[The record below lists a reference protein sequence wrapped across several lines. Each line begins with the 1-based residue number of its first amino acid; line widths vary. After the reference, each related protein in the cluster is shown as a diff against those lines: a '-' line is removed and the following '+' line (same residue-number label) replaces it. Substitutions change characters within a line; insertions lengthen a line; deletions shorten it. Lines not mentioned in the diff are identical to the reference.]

1 MHMHMHMCMYDSL
14 ARHFDCRLCASRRAL
29 CVIHVVFSKKRATAG
44 AGATAEPLLAE
55 TLARMPGRR
64 EGCTARTSDDKARSC
79 PLITCWRDAVS
90 VAKLHLHVAAVVVL
104 RAEAQ
109 RALGDLLLALLA
121 LGAAWVLNAAESGHR
136 GLAADLRAVLCEPS
150 LGPCGRSQRPV
161 LSPSSVRSAA
171 KSPQVYTRCMPT
183 CWAAR
188 LGALD
193 GRDLRAVG
201 LALPDRLAVVVL
213 LDQAR
218 VRESAALVA
227 VVELVVVARHRNL
240 RAVLSDRRRPSTLL
254 VSEAATLGSKEP
266 IFGTSSQAH
275 APEGSPEPL
284 PIRWMAAWA
293 AARGQQHV
301 DHAMVADGLDDSAAW
316 LPAARAGWVDEG
328 DRDSGAGLASPL

>member
-1 MHMHMHMCMYDSL
+1 MRARARARGPRRRAGCGALRL
-14 ARHFDCRLCASRRAL
+14 AYRTTEGRRRNPPRRSNWWCRPSRRSRL
-29 CVIHVVFSKKRATAG
+29 GGWRQ
-44 AGATAEPLLAE
+44 
-55 TLARMPGRR
+55 RR
-64 EGCTARTSDDKARSC
+64 CC
-79 PLITCWRDAVS
+79 
-90 VAKLHLHVAAVVVL
+90 
-104 RAEAQ
+104 
-109 RALGDLLLALLA
+109 
-121 LGAAWVLNAAESGHR
+121 
-136 GLAADLRAVLCEPS
+136 
-150 LGPCGRSQRPV
+150 
-161 LSPSSVRSAA
+161 PSSPGGSCGTGGPG
-171 KSPQVYTRCMPT
+171 SS
-183 CWAAR
+183 
-188 LGALD
+188 
-193 GRDLRAVG
+193 GR
-201 LALPDRLAVVVL
+201 DRLAVVVL

-254 VSEAATLGSKEP
+254 VSEAATLGST